1 MNLFSFLRRKS
12 RDVTD
17 PIKAI
22 SIWVSSSL
30 EYVADGR
37 HLLAKALSAIE
48 ISRDQSAVIGMAH
61 RKMLLSLSA
70 PLAKLGVEDIAQAL
84 SLIHSAT
91 QSATT
96 RIESGA
102 DSAREIEN
110 TRNFIVAGISTL
122 SRG

>member
-1 MNLFSFLRRKS
+1 
-12 RDVTD
+12 
-17 PIKAI
+17 
-22 SIWVSSSL
+22 
-30 EYVADGR
+30 
-37 HLLAKALSAIE
+37 
-48 ISRDQSAVIGMAH
+48 MAH